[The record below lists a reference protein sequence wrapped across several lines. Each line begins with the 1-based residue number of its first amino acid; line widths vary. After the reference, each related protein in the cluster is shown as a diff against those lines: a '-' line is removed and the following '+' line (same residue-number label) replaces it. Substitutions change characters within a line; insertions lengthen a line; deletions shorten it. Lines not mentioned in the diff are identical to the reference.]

1 MPKGHIS
8 MVKDTLFPIKTTLQS
23 RGKLLSLDRP
33 LVMGILNLTP
43 DSFYAGS
50 RLWENGKL
58 QEQLL
63 VDRAGAML
71 AEGAQLLDLGAYST
85 RPGAAEVATAEERSR
100 LLPAI
105 ALLSQHFPNAWLSVD
120 TFRASI
126 AAEAVAA
133 GAHIINDVSGGNLD
147 ELMFETVAKY
157 GVPYILMHMRGT
169 PATMTQLNAYEHL
182 VSDVASEL
190 LRKAHLL
197 KELGVKDI
205 ILDPGFG
212 FAKNIT
218 QNFELL
224 ASLKDL
230 SHFGYPLLAGV
241 SRKSM
246 IYKTLHTS
254 AEEALNG
261 TTFLHA
267 FALSN
272 GARILRVHDVK
283 PAVEAVQLYLQ
294 LQHA

>member
-1 MPKGHIS
+1 

-43 DSFYAGS
+43 DSFYTGS
-50 RLWENGKL
+50 RLWEKGKL

-190 LRKAHLL
+190 LRKAHRL

-283 PAVEAVQLYLQ
+283 PAAEAVQLYLQ

>member
-1 MPKGHIS
+1 

-190 LRKAHLL
+190 LRKAHRL

-230 SHFGYPLLAGV
+230 SHFGYPLLVGV

-283 PAVEAVQLYLQ
+283 PAAEAVQLYLQ

>member
-190 LRKAHLL
+190 LRKAHRL

-230 SHFGYPLLAGV
+230 SHFGYPLLVGV

-283 PAVEAVQLYLQ
+283 PAAEAVQLYLQ

>member
-1 MPKGHIS
+1 
-8 MVKDTLFPIKTTLQS
+8 MVKDTLFPIKSTLQS

-33 LVMGILNLTP
+33 VVMGILNLTP

-85 RPGAAEVATAEERSR
+85 RPGAAEVATAEELSR

-105 ALLSQHFPNAWLSVD
+105 ALLNQHFSNAWLSVD
-120 TFRASI
+120 TFRANI

-147 ELMFETVAKY
+147 DLMFETVAKC
-157 GVPYILMHMRGT
+157 GIPYILMHMRGT
-169 PATMTQLNAYEHL
+169 PATMTQLNAYQHL

-190 LRKAHLL
+190 LRKAHRL

-283 PAVEAVQLYLQ
+283 PAAEAVQLYLQ

>member
-1 MPKGHIS
+1 
-8 MVKDTLFPIKTTLQS
+8 MVKDTLFPIKTTLQA
-23 RGKLLSLDRP
+23 RGQLLSLDKP

-71 AEGAQLLDLGAYST
+71 AEGAALLDLGAYST
-85 RPGAAEVATAEERSR
+85 RPGAAEVATAEELSR
-100 LLPAI
+100 MLPAI
-105 ALLSQHFPNAWLSVD
+105 ALLNQHFPNAWLSVD

-147 ELMFETVAKY
+147 ELMFETVAKC

-169 PATMTQLNAYEHL
+169 PASMSKLNTYQHL
-182 VSDVASEL
+182 VTDVASEL
-190 LRKAHLL
+190 LRKAHRL
-197 KELGVKDI
+197 KALGVKDI

-212 FAKNIT
+212 FAKNIS

>member
-1 MPKGHIS
+1 
-8 MVKDTLFPIKTTLQS
+8 MVKDTLFPIKTTLQA
-23 RGKLLSLDRP
+23 RGELLSLDKP
-33 LVMGILNLTP
+33 MVMGILNLTP

-71 AEGAQLLDLGAYST
+71 AEGAALLDLGAYST
-85 RPGAAEVATAEERSR
+85 RPGAAEVSVAEELNR
-100 LLPAI
+100 LLPAVV
-105 ALLSQHFPNAWLSVD
+105 LLTKHFPNAWISAD

-126 AAEAVAA
+126 AAQAVAA
-133 GAHIINDVSGGNLD
+133 GARIINDVSGGNLD
-147 ELMFETVAKY
+147 NQMFETVAKC

-169 PATMTQLNAYEHL
+169 PATMTKLNEYQHL
-182 VSDVASEL
+182 ITDVASEL
-190 LRKAHLL
+190 LHKASQLNA
-197 KELGVKDI
+197 LGVKDV

-212 FAKNIT
+212 FAKNIS

-224 ASLKDL
+224 ASLKAL
-230 SHFGYPLLAGV
+230 GHFGYPLLAGI

-283 PAVEAVQLYLQ
+283 PAAEAVQLYLQ
-294 LQHA
+294 LQHV